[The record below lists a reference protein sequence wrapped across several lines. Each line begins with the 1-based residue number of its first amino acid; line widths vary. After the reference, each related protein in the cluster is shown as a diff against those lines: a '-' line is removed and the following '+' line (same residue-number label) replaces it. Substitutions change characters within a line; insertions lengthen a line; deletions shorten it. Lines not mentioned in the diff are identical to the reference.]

1 MPRHVVIA
9 RDPLIA
15 EEAVKKLIPADVP
28 CERHFVTDLNIESIF
43 GMLGSA
49 DLFATKRAYHYVG
62 FLALKPGKKESE
74 RLAGILARLP
84 GEIIL
89 VCSQALNYATRG
101 EENRALKGKAYQ
113 LWTDGAKVKDLRKLS
128 EGRNAVDWLRE
139 RAREKYKLNLTLSQA
154 EQLLA
159 ASDLSP
165 ALAESELSKLWM
177 LMPDDEL
184 RSVSDKTINAVLNVS
199 PGKRFYD
206 LADAV
211 MTGANDW
218 QQRLKGWYLLEPK
231 AERLIGELKRRL
243 LGLLALSRGQQVQPP
258 FFARQLHS
266 LERHWPA
273 ARISTAIRQLA
284 ELEYGLKSGA
294 ATGETSSEGKL
305 SLLELYIA
313 GLKPGR

>member
-113 LWTDGAKVKDLRKLS
+113 LWRSKPGPC
-128 EGRNAVDWLRE
+128 RE
-139 RAREKYKLNLTLSQA
+139 RAVQA
-154 EQLLA
+154 LDA
-159 ASDLSP
+159 
-165 ALAESELSKLWM
+165 
-177 LMPDDEL
+177 
-184 RSVSDKTINAVLNVS
+184 NA
-199 PGKRFYD
+199 R
-206 LADAV
+206 
-211 MTGANDW
+211 
-218 QQRLKGWYLLEPK
+218 
-231 AERLIGELKRRL
+231 
-243 LGLLALSRGQQVQPP
+243 
-258 FFARQLHS
+258 
-266 LERHWPA
+266 
-273 ARISTAIRQLA
+273 
-284 ELEYGLKSGA
+284 
-294 ATGETSSEGKL
+294 
-305 SLLELYIA
+305 
-313 GLKPGR
+313 

>member
-1 MPRHVVIA
+1 
-9 RDPLIA
+9 
-15 EEAVKKLIPADVP
+15 
-28 CERHFVTDLNIESIF
+28 
-43 GMLGSA
+43 
-49 DLFATKRAYHYVG
+49 
-62 FLALKPGKKESE
+62 
-74 RLAGILARLP
+74 
-84 GEIIL
+84 
-89 VCSQALNYATRG
+89 
-101 EENRALKGKAYQ
+101 
-113 LWTDGAKVKDLRKLS
+113 
-128 EGRNAVDWLRE
+128 
-139 RAREKYKLNLTLSQA
+139 
-154 EQLLA
+154 
-159 ASDLSP
+159 
-165 ALAESELSKLWM
+165 
-177 LMPDDEL
+177 MPDDEL